1 MLLAILLLAL
11 APQEAQEEPF
21 VDPNLRIGIIP
32 TGVQVPEQPQH
43 ASSAT
48 YGRTERSAPQPT
60 HASRSRISTPVRSL
74 VRVRGQ
80 EENSLVGVGLLTGLM
95 GTGDSPNMTRQLVNN
110 LLLASNIK
118 IDPQQITAKNVAL
131 VRVEASLPA
140 GAQPGTRIDVR
151 ISAMGDAKTLQGG
164 TLTLM
169 ELTDITGT
177 SVYATAAGPV
187 NIGGFLVSGESATV
201 VKNHVTVGVIPG
213 GGKVERAVP
222 SSIVSEHG
230 YLYLDSRTNHGSFSN
245 LVRIV
250 EAINSLYPNAAEAV
264 GNGRSVRVRVPQ
276 DLPEPMWVSYV
287 DSILS
292 REIEP
297 SSIARLVI
305 NERTGL
311 IVMGE
316 GVRLRPG
323 AVAHGNLTITIAET
337 EESSQPGAFSE
348 GATENLQRTDLQVVE
363 DDNGLTYV
371 PGAVTLQEVVEVL
384 NVLGTTPRDLITVL
398 EAMSRAGLLYA
409 EIERM

>member
-1 MLLAILLLAL
+1 MLLATLLLAL
-11 APQEAQEEPF
+11 VPQQAQEELF
-21 VDPNLRIGIIP
+21 IDPNLRVGILP
-32 TGVQVPEQPQH
+32 TGVEVPSQPNQT
-43 ASSAT
+43 SSASYT
-48 YGRTERSAPQPT
+48 RTERSAPQPRGST
-60 HASRSRISTPVRSL
+60 RTRIHAPVSSL

-95 GTGDSPNMTRQLVNN
+95 GTGDSPNMTRTLVNN

-131 VRVEASLPA
+131 VRVEATLPP

-151 ISAMGDAKTLQGG
+151 VSAMGDAKTLQGG

-177 SVYATAAGPV
+177 SVFATAAGPV

-201 VKNHVTVGVIPG
+201 IQNHVTVGVIPG

-222 SSIVSEHG
+222 SAIVSEHG
-230 YLYLDSRTNHGSFSN
+230 YLYLDSRVNHGSFAN

-250 EAINSLYPNAAEAV
+250 DSINALYPNAAEAV
-264 GNGRSVRVRVPQ
+264 SNGRSVRVRVPQ
-276 DLPEPMWVSYV
+276 DLPESMWVSYV

-292 REIEP
+292 REVEP
-297 SSIARLVI
+297 STNARLVI

-316 GVRLRPG
+316 GLRLRPG

-348 GATENLQRTDLQVVE
+348 GATENLQRTNLDVVE
-363 DDNGLTYV
+363 QDHGLTYT
-371 PGAVTLQEVVEVL
+371 PGAATLQEVVEVL
-384 NVLGTTPRDLITVL
+384 NLLGTTPRDLITVL
-398 EAMSRAGLLYA
+398 GAMSRAGLLYA